1 MCSLK
6 FVLDNKIC
14 LILSIKR
21 IISIFISSMNS
32 MNDFE
37 KAKQLFQL
45 GLNNLQDENYDHAE
59 EKLLECL
66 KLVPNRI
73 STLQNLIAIY
83 IATEQKNKLKDILNS
98 HKHLINEYEIQYGIA
113 FDQYFDQNYSKS
125 IEICKKLINLDNFK
139 YSVSDLLASNFK
151 KQKLFL
157 QTLKIYK
164 NKLKEKKDYLTYYNI
179 GTLFFDLGR
188 INKAIYYFKKS
199 EDLKK
204 IDNSNL
210 WNLSLCYLTLG
221 NLDKGFKLYEYRWLK
236 KLNKPIKKFEN
247 IKTPLNTDEI
257 INRNI
262 LISDEQGLGDTIQFS
277 RFVIELLKFTKKIT
291 FVVNDKLVK
300 LLSNLDKNINV
311 IQYENLKTNDFDF
324 HLSLCS
330 LPLFLRIK
338 DINDISYYP
347 LNLNNNNDKINFD
360 KNNINIGLSWSGNP
374 NFPLD
379 EYRSISF
386 ENFKEI
392 LNIKKINFFK
402 LSQNVRNQEFLDYHS
417 FSNLFDLG
425 DKSLFEVSEV
435 LKELDLVISS
445 DTSIIHLAGI
455 LDVKSILLLNYN
467 SEWRWFED
475 DKKTVWYPS
484 VEIIKQKTFNSWDN
498 VFYELKEKI
507 ENLTKK

>member
-6 FVLDNKIC
+6 FVLDNKTC

-21 IISIFISSMNS
+21 IISIFMSSMNS

-37 KAKQLFQL
+37 KAKQLFQQ
-45 GLNNLQDENYDHAE
+45 GLNNLQDENYDYAE

-83 IATEQKNKLKDILNS
+83 IATEQKNKLKEILNS
-98 HKHLINEYEIQYGIA
+98 HKYLINEHEIQYGFA
-113 FDQYFDQNYSKS
+113 FDQYFDKNYSKS

-139 YSVSDLLASNFK
+139 YSISDLLASNFK

-157 QTLKIYK
+157 QSLKIYK
-164 NKLKEKKDYLTYYNI
+164 KKLKEKKDYLIYYNI
-179 GTLFFDLGR
+179 GTLFFELGR

-199 EDLKK
+199 EELKK

-221 NLDKGFKLYEYRWLK
+221 NLDKGFELYEYRWL
-236 KLNKPIKKFEN
+236 NKINNPIKKFEN
-247 IKTPLNTDEI
+247 IKTPLNIHEI

-277 RFVIELLKFTKKIT
+277 RFVIELLRYTKKIT
-291 FVVNDKLVK
+291 FVVNSKLVK
-300 LLSNLDKNINV
+300 LLSNLDKDINV
-311 IQYENLKTNDFDF
+311 VEYKDLKTNDFDF

-330 LPLFLRIK
+330 LPLFLKIK
-338 DINDISYYP
+338 DVNDINYYS
-347 LNLNNNNDKINFD
+347 LNFNNNNKINFD

-374 NFPLD
+374 NFPSD
-379 EYRSISF
+379 EYRSIPF
-386 ENFKEI
+386 KNFKEI

-417 FSNLFDLG
+417 FSNLFDYG
-425 DKSLFEVSEV
+425 DKSLFEISEV
-435 LKELDLVISS
+435 MKELDLVISS

-455 LDVKSILLLNYN
+455 LNIKSILLLNYN
-467 SEWRWFED
+467 SDWRWFQD
-475 DKKTVWYPS
+475 KKKTVWYPS
-484 VEIIKQKTFNSWDN
+484 VEIIKQKTFNSWDY
-498 VFYELKEKI
+498 VFYKLKQRIEK
-507 ENLTKK
+507 LTYK